1 MCLMVHVFNGS
12 CVSWFMCLMVHVFNA
27 VSGETRSFYNNLD
40 PIHKSK
46 EQGFIFV
53 GSDTV
58 SKCYFFYIISK
69 YNCCFIYII

>member
-1 MCLMVHVFNGS
+1 MCENS
-12 CVSWFMCLMVHVFNA
+12 CIQVLSSLIEKCVVHVFNA

-58 SKCYFFYIISK
+58 SKCYFFT
-69 YNCCFIYII
+69 